1 MIELIDGGG
10 VSQLKS
16 VVKQLTYVKSADI
29 EFATVLAPPPSIRV
43 VVDGMKIE
51 LDADDLSICES
62 LTKTTRDIK
71 FKADVAIKVDI
82 DGTLRDGTI
91 KTGTSTSIETDNA
104 LKAGDRVVI
113 ASINDGQ
120 LYVILDRLG
129 GVK

>member
-1 MIELIDGGG
+1 MVELIEGGG

-43 VVDGMKIE
+43 AVDSMKIE
-51 LDADDLSICES
+51 LDADDLAICES
-62 LTKTTRDIK
+62 LTKTTRDATINGS
-71 FKADVAIKVDI
+71 ATVIIEI
-82 DGTLRDGTI
+82 DN
-91 KTGTSTSIETDNA
+91 S
-104 LKAGDRVVI
+104 LKAGDRVVV

-129 GVK
+129 SVK